1 MPASRSNH
9 ASDAAARLLEE
20 HGNEAISVDVEMIA
34 RSLGALIVFEAFDG
48 SLSGSLVKEAGNTPV
63 IAINTSHHPNRQRFS
78 IAHELGH
85 LQLHATRKREDHV
98 FLDRPFRALRSDVS
112 SLGTDRREVEANA
125 FAASL
130 LMPEEKVFEEATH
143 QLHGGQDDPAALAA
157 ALASSFGVSEQAMT
171 YRLIN
176 LGLLEPW

>member
-1 MPASRSNH
+1 MPSSHTNQAAR
-9 ASDAAARLLEE
+9 AAARLLEQ
-20 HGNEAISVDVEMIA
+20 HGNGVIPVDVEVIA
-34 RSLGALIVFEAFDG
+34 RSLGATIIYEPFDG
-48 SLSGSLVKEAGNTPV
+48 NLSGSLIKEAGSTPV

-85 LQLHATRKREDHV
+85 LQLHATRKKEDHV
-98 FLDRPFRALRSDVS
+98 FLDRPFRALRSEVS

-125 FAASL
+125 FAAAL
-130 LMPEEKVFEEATH
+130 LMPEVAVFKAAARLVREGRDE
-143 QLHGGQDDPAALAA
+143 PAALASE
-157 ALASSFGVSEQAMT
+157 LASSFGVSEQAMT